1 MAAAHRHTTRRHFL
15 RTAGVT
21 LGGAALL
28 AACGGDST
36 DSQGSTSGGDD
47 DAAAPEGFG
56 VVQRYPNMNLFVPGE
71 VRLPVSITDG
81 QNILS
86 AGPAVLTGWVET
98 FDGERVAEVSAPR
111 RSEGIEIPYWEVR
124 VQLDRAIIH
133 TLRFEGDDG
142 YGATF
147 EVWDP
152 ADAAEPRLGEPFPP
166 FDTPTVDDHRGV
178 EPYCSLTPEPCPFH
192 TVTLTQALAAG
203 LPTVYVV
210 GTPAHCSTGTCAP
223 GLQLLVDEIG
233 RRPGAAT
240 VVHAD
245 VFADDAAT
253 EIAPAV
259 LALGIEYEPVAYL
272 IDAEGVLV
280 DRLDAVWD
288 AGELAARLDL
298 LLA

>member
-1 MAAAHRHTTRRHFL
+1 
-15 RTAGVT
+15 V
-21 LGGAALL
+21 
-28 AACGGDST
+28 AACGDDRATTDGQDTTGDGIHDGT
-36 DSQGSTSGGDD
+36 VPD
-47 DAAAPEGFG
+47 GFG

-81 QNILS
+81 QNILPK
-86 AGPAVLTGWVET
+86 GPAVLTGWVET

-111 RSEGIEIPYWEVR
+111 RSDGIEIPYWEVR
-124 VQLDRAIIH
+124 VQLDRAVIH

-152 ADAAEPRLGEPFPP
+152 ADAAAPRLGEAFPP

-178 EPYCSLTPEPCPFH
+178 EPFCSLTPEPCPFH
-192 TVTLTQALAAG
+192 TLTLTEALASG
-203 LPTVYVV
+203 RPTVYVV

-223 GLQLLVDEIG
+223 GLQLLIAENSRLSGV
-233 RRPGAAT
+233 AN

-245 VFADDAAT
+245 VYADDAAT
-253 EIAPAV
+253 EISPAV
-259 LALGIEYEPVAYL
+259 DALGIQYEPVVYL
-272 IDAEGVLV
+272 IGADGVLV

-288 AGELAARLDL
+288 AGELAARIDL